1 MEEADENG
9 DSLDDYSVYGE
20 IKLVDL
26 KSKKGRIISL
36 CSID

>member
-1 MEEADENG
+1 MDEADENG
-9 DSLDDYSVYGE
+9 DSLDDSPLYGE

-26 KSKKGRIISL
+26 KSKKDRIIRL